1 MFTYPV
7 RMKKIAINSNTIAS
21 GVYLIRG
28 KKVMLDRDLAGL
40 YGVSTKHLKR
50 QVRRN
55 QNRFPDDFMF
65 ELSDQETQNWRC
77 QFGTSN
83 LTDKM
88 GLRYAPFAFTEHGIL
103 MLSSVL
109 SSEKAAQV
117 NIAIMRVFLKLREM
131 LMTNSAL
138 ALQLGKIERLVE
150 HHDRKIQDLYR
161 TVTRFSATKRKPKG
175 PIGFQPENLPK
186 GSKAVSRKE

>member
-1 MFTYPV
+1 M
-7 RMKKIAINSNTIAS
+7 INSNTIAS

-28 KKVMLDRDLAGL
+28 KKVMLDKDLASL
-40 YGVSTKHLKR
+40 YGVNTKHLKR

-55 QNRFPDDFMF
+55 QNRFPPDFMF
-65 ELSDQETQNWRC
+65 ELSEEETQNWRC

-83 LTDKM
+83 LRDKM

-109 SSEKAAQV
+109 KSEKAAQV

-138 ALQLGKIERLVE
+138 ALHLERIDRTVQ
-150 HHDRKIQDLYR
+150 HHDRKIRDLYR
-161 TVTRFSATKRKPKG
+161 TVTRFFKAEKKPKRL
-175 PIGFQPENLPK
+175 IGFQP
-186 GSKAVSRKE
+186 

>member
-1 MFTYPV
+1 
-7 RMKKIAINSNTIAS
+7 MKKIMINSNAIAS

-28 KKVMLDRDLAGL
+28 KKVMLDKDLALL

-55 QNRFPDDFMF
+55 QSRFPEDFMF
-65 ELSDQETQNWRC
+65 ELSDEETQNWRR

-83 LTDKM
+83 LKDKM
-88 GLRYAPFAFTEHGIL
+88 GLRYSPFAFTEHGIL

-109 SSEKAAQV
+109 NSEKAAQI
-117 NIAIMRVFLKLREM
+117 NIAIMRVFLRLREM

-138 ALQLGKIERLVE
+138 ALRLERVDRTVE
-150 HHDRKIQDLYR
+150 HHDRKIRDLYR
-161 TVTRFSATKRKPKG
+161 TVTRFSVSKKKPKG
-175 PIGFQPENLPK
+175 PIGFRP
-186 GSKAVSRKE
+186 

>member
-1 MFTYPV
+1 
-7 RMKKIAINSNTIAS
+7 MKKIMINSNAIAS

-28 KKVMLDRDLAGL
+28 KKVMLDRDLAAL
-40 YGVSTKHLKR
+40 YGVSTEHLKR

-55 QNRFPDDFMF
+55 LDRFPPDFMF
-65 ELSDQETQNWRC
+65 ELSKEETENWRC
-77 QFGTSN
+77 QFGISN
-83 LTDKM
+83 SGSKM

-109 SSEKAAQV
+109 NSEKAAQI

-138 ALQLGKIERLVE
+138 VLRLEKIDRTVERHDGKIR
-150 HHDRKIQDLYR
+150 DLYR
-161 TVTRFSATKRKPKG
+161 IVTRFAATKRKPKG
-175 PIGFQPENLPK
+175 PIGFQP
-186 GSKAVSRKE
+186 